1 MGERA
6 WDRSEPP
13 MNQSAAIPRYRQ
25 NQVASWQTFG
35 GNGNDSLL
43 EIEWNKMD
51 RRRAVLLAFGVDC
64 FPI

>member
-1 MGERA
+1 
-6 WDRSEPP
+6 